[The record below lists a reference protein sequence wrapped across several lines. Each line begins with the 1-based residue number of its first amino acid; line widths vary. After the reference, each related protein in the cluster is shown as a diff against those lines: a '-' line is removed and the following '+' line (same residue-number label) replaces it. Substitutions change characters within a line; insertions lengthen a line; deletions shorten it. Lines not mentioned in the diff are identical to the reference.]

1 MQKNQ
6 NFIDKIF
13 CKPEISDENLAKL
26 DVIFQVETPLF
37 GDVTRKSWMKTHESY
52 ISGKRI

>member
-13 CKPEISDENLAKL
+13 FKPEISEENLAKL

-37 GDVTRKSWMKTHESY
+37 GDVTCKSWVKTHESY

>member
-13 CKPEISDENLAKL
+13 CKPEKSDENLAKL

-37 GDVTRKSWMKTHESY
+37 GEVTRKSWVKTHESY

>member
-13 CKPEISDENLAKL
+13 FKPEISDENLAKL

-37 GDVTRKSWMKTHESY
+37 GDVTRKSWVKTRESY